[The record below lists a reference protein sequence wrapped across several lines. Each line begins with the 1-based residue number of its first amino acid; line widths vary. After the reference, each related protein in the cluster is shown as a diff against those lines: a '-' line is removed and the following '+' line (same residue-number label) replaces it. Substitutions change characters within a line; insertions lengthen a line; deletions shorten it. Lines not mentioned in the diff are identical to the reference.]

1 METLK
6 YKVIKSQEQYQ
17 AYCQA
22 LEELVCREQEG
33 KQAEEEIEL
42 LTVLI
47 EKWDEAHNSFTDVDP
62 IQLLQ
67 GLMQEHQL
75 KAKELAQILGVS
87 KGLVSDILHYHKG
100 LSKEVIRALS
110 TYFKLSQEAFNRP
123 YKLKTS
129 LNAHLRNAG
138 VMNTTKAMETSH

>member
-1 METLK
+1 MISFAMRSYNTRLTYTEKKMETLK
-6 YKVIKSQEQYQ
+6 YKVIKTQEQYQ

-22 LEELVCREQEG
+22 LEELVCRQQEG

-42 LTVLI
+42 LTLLI

-67 GLMQEHQL
+67 GLMQEHRL

-87 KGLVSDILHYHKG
+87 KG
-100 LSKEVIRALS
+100 
-110 TYFKLSQEAFNRP
+110 
-123 YKLKTS
+123 
-129 LNAHLRNAG
+129 
-138 VMNTTKAMETSH
+138 